1 MRFCKIVLLFLG
13 CLAVSLAP
21 VYLTGTTVFEGG
33 ETYTFYLN
41 SKSSSAQMVR
51 VDGAESW
58 KKLFLTDCVGE
69 SATYSG
75 QCAQEILSRYRAE
88 VRFTEQVGD
97 VMSYYCYSPML
108 GEGIALCGSEI
119 NLHVAESAA
128 QTVAGTPVIFG
139 GY

>member
-21 VYLTGTTVFEGG
+21 VYLTGTTVFQGG

-41 SKSSSAQMVR
+41 SKSSSAQMVC

-58 KKLFLTDCVGE
+58 KKLFLTDCIGE
-69 SATYSG
+69 SATYSER
-75 QCAQEILSRYRAE
+75 CAQELISRYRAK
-88 VRFTEQVGD
+88 VRFTERVGD
-97 VMSYYCYSPML
+97 VVSYYCYSPML
-108 GEGIALCGSEI
+108 GEGIALLGREI